1 VLRPRFRGGTS
12 RKFQFRFE
20 RLQSYQPFFVS
31 ALAHFRRSEVAAGI
45 GKTQEALVVWPAM
58 ACQDETYYEL
68 GCAYQQRGLRGSSI
82 DLRLHDSERLIH
94 SLIFDHWPAPSED
107 ARRSRWGQA
116 CLMLS
121 QLAYQAN
128 DRSAAQRLAIKAW
141 RDTAPMRRGSALR
154 AWLRASL
161 PSGLVRGVRSA
172 KQMLAARS
180 ADAS

>member
-1 VLRPRFRGGTS
+1 
-12 RKFQFRFE
+12 
-20 RLQSYQPFFVS
+20 
-31 ALAHFRRSEVAAGI
+31 
-45 GKTQEALVVWPAM
+45 M

-68 GCAYQQRGLRGSSI
+68 GCAYQPRGLRGSSI

-94 SLIFDHWPAPSED
+94 SLIFDHWPAPSEG
-107 ARRSRWGQA
+107 ARRTRWGQA
-116 CLMLS
+116 CLVLS
-121 QLAYQAN
+121 TLAYQAN
-128 DRSAAQRLAIKAW
+128 DRSAAQRLAIQAW
-141 RDTAPMRRGSALR
+141 RYAAPVQRGSALR